1 MADREQT
8 LLAPLWWAQLE
19 TEHLML
25 LFAFILS
32 MGKDL
37 LCESENSMD
46 GSAPSYTFRYRS
58 FSETSAPCPHRM
70 GGGGESVDLRNN
82 QITVRELLS
91 NPASK
96 KVLARRFPRI
106 INLPVVKASG
116 NLTLARV
123 MELGTKF
130 VPQEQ
135 IQAAWQ
141 ELKRL

>member
-1 MADREQT
+1 M
-8 LLAPLWWAQLE
+8 
-19 TEHLML
+19 
-25 LFAFILS
+25 
-32 MGKDL
+32 
-37 LCESENSMD
+37 
-46 GSAPSYTFRYRS
+46 
-58 FSETSAPCPHRM
+58 
-70 GGGGESVDLRNN
+70 DLRNN
-82 QITVRELLS
+82 QITVKELLS
-91 NPASK
+91 DPAAR